1 MKKLVCMALSAALLA
16 GSMPAYAA
24 DYITKVPHTF
34 TARVGTTEF
43 TKDGAAQPLDVA
55 IYTKNGY
62 TMLPLRTFMNA
73 VLQIHPKN
81 MIWDGK
87 KQTATVLYGAYIL
100 IFDLKNNTILKNG
113 EALPVWGK
121 MEVKD
126 GRIFVPLRNWSGIL
140 QSIGYLME
148 EGDITWDGT
157 TKLATVRAVE
167 QKLDPSNG
175 LEKPALSGKGA
186 QASYAVALSTQYDE
200 IEPLGDGYFLAQKY
214 TGETNVGLGVSMG
227 GRENV
232 RYLLDSKGKVL
243 QTYDTGTDNYME
255 DGGERTFLVG
265 RNTENGFG
273 NGAIDW
279 EGNTVIPVVYLYVD
293 FFSEGLAAVRDEKND
308 MGYVNRKGEP
318 VIPTQFQTTRAF
330 SDGLAVVEKKDDTY
344 AYIDKTGKIV
354 IDASKYRY
362 VDSFSE
368 GMARVWKVE
377 GNTRRCG
384 FIDKTGK
391 EVIPCQYRWAGYFRN
406 GVTYASDA
414 EGKNWLIDQTG
425 KKLKLIAEGNYL
437 VYVDDDMSNPNQQK
451 NGVAIVED
459 IVDLPNG
466 EHDHVR
472 RYFDETG
479 ELSYET
485 YLLKAGLS
493 EGLAPYRD
501 EKTKKYGYV
510 NESGAWVIAPAF
522 DVAEKFEDG
531 YAVVQN
537 EITLADGTKD
547 VEWGIIRNPNR

>member
-16 GSMPAYAA
+16 GSVPAYAA

-126 GRIFVPLRNWSGIL
+126 GRVFVPLRNWSGIL

-148 EGDITWDGT
+148 EGDITWDST

-175 LEKPALSGKGA
+175 LEKPTLSGKGA

-214 TGETNVGLGVSMG
+214 MGETNIGLGQTVGSD
-227 GRENV
+227 RNV
-232 RYLLDSKGKVL
+232 RYLLDHKGTVL
-243 QTYDTGTDNYME
+243 QTYNNGTDNYME

-279 EGNTVIPVVYLYVD
+279 EGNTVIPFVYLYVD

-318 VIPTQFQTTRAF
+318 VIPAQFKTTRAF
-330 SDGLAVVEKKDDTY
+330 SDGLAVVKKTDGTY
-344 AYIDKTGKIV
+344 AYIDKTGKIA
-354 IDASKYRY
+354 IDASQYSSVLPFY
-362 VDSFSE
+362 E
-368 GMARVWKVE
+368 GLAMVRSR
-377 GNTRRCG
+377 NTHKAG

-406 GVTYASDA
+406 GVTYATDT
-414 EGKNWLIDQTG
+414 EGKNWLIDKTG

-479 ELSYET
+479 EISYET
-485 YLLKAGLS
+485 YRLKKGLS
-493 EGLAPYRD
+493 EGLAPYWD
-501 EKTKKYGYV
+501 ATAKKYGYV
-510 NESGAWVIAPAF
+510 NESGTWVIAPAF
-522 DVAEKFEDG
+522 DAAERFQDG
-531 YAVVQN
+531 YAVVAN
-537 EITLADGTKD
+537 EITLADGTRD
-547 VEWGIIRNPNR
+547 VEWGIIQNPNR

>member
-16 GSMPAYAA
+16 GSVPAYAA

-34 TARVGTTEF
+34 TAKVGTTEF
-43 TKDGAAQPLDVA
+43 TKDGEAQPLDVA

-100 IFDLKNNTILKNG
+100 VFDLKQNKITMNG
-113 EALPVWGK
+113 EPLPVWGK

-126 GRIFVPLRNWSGIL
+126 GRVFVPLRNWSGIL

-148 EGDITWDGT
+148 EGDITWDST

-214 TGETNVGLGVSMG
+214 TGRTNVGLGETVDSYK
-227 GRENV
+227 NV
-232 RYLLDSKGKVL
+232 RYLLDSNGKVL
-243 QTYDTGTDNYME
+243 QTYDTQMDVTMSN
-255 DGGERTFLVG
+255 GGEQTFQVG
-265 RNTENGFG
+265 RNTGNGR
-273 NGAIDW
+273 GAIDW
-279 EGNTVIPVVYLYVD
+279 EGNTVIPFLYYPIEQ
-293 FFSEGLAAVRDEKND
+293 FSEGMAVVTDKN
-308 MGYVNRKGEP
+308 GKGFVNRSGAL
-318 VIPTQFQTTRAF
+318 VVPTQYEEAEAF
-330 SDGLAVVEKKDDTY
+330 SDGLAVVKKTDGTY
-344 AYIDKTGKIV
+344 AYIDQTGKIV

-362 VDSFSE
+362 VDYFSE
-368 GMARVWKVE
+368 GMARVWKIE
-377 GNTRRCG
+377 GDTRKYG
-384 FIDKTGK
+384 F
-391 EVIPCQYRWAGYFRN
+391 
-406 GVTYASDA
+406 
-414 EGKNWLIDQTG
+414 IDQTG
-425 KKLKLIAEGNYL
+425 KEIIPCQYDWVGHFIDGITYVLQDQQLWTMDKTGKKLNYL
-437 VYVDDDMSNPNQQK
+437 TDAEHSLSYASDDILKVEKILDFPGGDHEHMNTYYDK
-451 NGVAIVED
+451 NGEI
-459 IVDLPNG
+459 
-466 EHDHVR
+466 
-472 RYFDETG
+472 
-479 ELSYET
+479 SYET

-547 VEWGIIRNPNR
+547 VEWGIIKNPNK

>member
-16 GSMPAYAA
+16 GSVPAYAA

-43 TKDGAAQPLDVA
+43 TKDGTAQPLDVA

-126 GRIFVPLRNWSGIL
+126 GRVFVPLRNWSGIL

-148 EGDITWDGT
+148 EGDITWDST

-279 EGNTVIPVVYLYVD
+279 EGKTVIPFIYNSVEP
-293 FFSEGLAAVRDEKND
+293 FSEGLAAVSDKN
-308 MGYVNRKGEP
+308 GTGFVNRNGEV
-318 VIPTQFQTTRAF
+318 VIPLQFEEAEPF
-330 SDGLAVVEKKDDTY
+330 SDGLAVVKKKDGTY

-354 IDASKYRY
+354 IDAANYRH
-362 VDSFSE
+362 VESFSE
-368 GMARVWKVE
+368 GLAMVRSSDAR
-377 GNTRRCG
+377 RAG
-384 FIDKTGK
+384 FIDQTGK

-406 GVTYASDA
+406 GATYASDA

-425 KKLKLIAEGNYL
+425 KRLNYL
-437 VYVDDDMSNPNQQK
+437 TDAAHSLSYASDDILK
-451 NGVAIVED
+451 VEKIID
-459 IVDLPNG
+459 FPGGDH
-466 EHDHVR
+466 EHMNTYYDK
-472 RYFDETG
+472 TG

>member
-1 MKKLVCMALSAALLA
+1 MKKIFCMALSAALLA
-16 GSMPAYAA
+16 GSVPAYAA
-24 DYITKVPHTF
+24 EESLFTKTPHTF

-43 TKDGAAQPLDVA
+43 TKDGKAQPLDVPMY
-55 IYTKNGY
+55 IKDGY
-62 TMLPLRTFMNA
+62 VMLPLRTFMNA

-148 EGDITWDGT
+148 EGDITWDST

-279 EGNTVIPVVYLYVD
+279 EGNTVIPFVYLYVD
-293 FFSEGLAAVRDEKND
+293 FFSEGLAAVSDKNGT
-308 MGYVNRKGEP
+308 GYVNREGEP

-330 SDGLAVVEKKDDTY
+330 SDGLAVVEKKDGTY

-354 IDASKYRY
+354 IDAANYSSALPFY
-362 VDSFSE
+362 E
-368 GMARVWKVE
+368 GLAMVRSRDTHKA
-377 GNTRRCG
+377 G

-406 GVTYASDA
+406 GATYASDA

-425 KKLKLIAEGNYL
+425 KKLKLIAEGKYL
-437 VYVDDDMSNPNQQK
+437 VYADDAMTKPNQQK
-451 NGVAIVED
+451 NGVAIMED

-466 EHDHVR
+466 DHEHVR
-472 RYFDETG
+472 RYFDKTG

-485 YLLKAGLS
+485 YRLKKGLS

-510 NESGAWVIAPAF
+510 NESGTWVIAPAF
-522 DVAEKFEDG
+522 DAAERFQDG
-531 YAVVQN
+531 YAVVAN
-537 EITLADGTKD
+537 EIKLADGTKD

>member
-34 TARVGTTEF
+34 TAKVGTMEF
-43 TKDGAAQPLDVA
+43 TKDGTAQPLDVA

-100 IFDLKNNTILKNG
+100 IFDSKNNTILKNG

-126 GRIFVPLRNWSGIL
+126 GRVFVPLRNWSGIL

-148 EGDITWDGT
+148 EGDITWDST

-186 QASYAVALSTQYDE
+186 QASYAVAPSTQYDE

-214 TGETNVGLGVSMG
+214 MGETNVGLGQTVGSD
-227 GRENV
+227 RNV
-232 RYLLDSKGKVL
+232 RYLLDHKGTVL
-243 QTYDTGTDNYME
+243 QTYNNGTDNYME

-279 EGNTVIPVVYLYVD
+279 EGKTVIPFIYNSVEP
-293 FFSEGLAAVRDEKND
+293 FSEGLAAVSDKN
-308 MGYVNRKGEP
+308 GTGFVNRNGEV
-318 VIPTQFQTTRAF
+318 VIPLQFEEAEPF
-330 SDGLAVVEKKDDTY
+330 SDGLAVVKKTDGTY
-344 AYIDKTGKIV
+344 AYIDKTGKIA
-354 IDASKYRY
+354 IDASQYSSVLPFY
-362 VDSFSE
+362 E
-368 GMARVWKVE
+368 GLAMVRSR
-377 GNTRRCG
+377 NTHKAG

-414 EGKNWLIDQTG
+414 EGKNWLIDKTG

>member
-16 GSMPAYAA
+16 GSVPAYAA

-34 TARVGTTEF
+34 TAKVGTTQF
-43 TKDGAAQPLDVA
+43 TKDGEAQPLDVA

-100 IFDLKNNTILKNG
+100 VFDLKQNKITMNG
-113 EALPVWGK
+113 ESLPIWGK

-126 GRIFVPLRNWSGIL
+126 GRVFVPLRNWSGIL

-148 EGDITWDGT
+148 EGDITWDST

-214 TGETNVGLGVSMG
+214 TGRTNVGLGETVDSYK
-227 GRENV
+227 NV
-232 RYLLDSKGKVL
+232 RYLLDSNGKVL
-243 QTYDTGTDNYME
+243 QTYDTQMDVTMSN
-255 DGGERTFLVG
+255 GGEQTFQVG
-265 RNTENGFG
+265 RNTGNGR
-273 NGAIDW
+273 GAIDW
-279 EGNTVIPVVYLYVD
+279 EGNTVIPFLYYPIEQ
-293 FFSEGLAAVRDEKND
+293 FSEGMAVVTDKN
-308 MGYVNRKGEP
+308 GKGFVNRSGAL
-318 VIPTQFQTTRAF
+318 VVPTQYEEAEAF
-330 SDGLAVVEKKDDTY
+330 SDGLAVVKKTDGTY
-344 AYIDKTGKIV
+344 AYIDQTGKIV

-362 VDSFSE
+362 VDYFSE
-368 GMARVWKVE
+368 GMARVWKIE
-377 GNTRRCG
+377 GDTRKYG
-384 FIDKTGK
+384 F
-391 EVIPCQYRWAGYFRN
+391 
-406 GVTYASDA
+406 
-414 EGKNWLIDQTG
+414 IDQTG
-425 KKLKLIAEGNYL
+425 KEIIPCQYDWVGHFIDGITYVLQDQQLWTMDKTGKKLNYL
-437 VYVDDDMSNPNQQK
+437 TDAEHSLSYASDDILKVEKILDFPGGDHEHMNTYYDK
-451 NGVAIVED
+451 NGEI
-459 IVDLPNG
+459 
-466 EHDHVR
+466 
-472 RYFDETG
+472 
-479 ELSYET
+479 SYET

-547 VEWGIIRNPNR
+547 VEWGIIKNPNK

>member
-16 GSMPAYAA
+16 GSVPAYAA

-34 TARVGTTEF
+34 TAKVGTTQF
-43 TKDGAAQPLDVA
+43 TKDGEAQPLDVA

-113 EALPVWGK
+113 EPLHVWGK

-126 GRIFVPLRNWSGIL
+126 GRVFVPLRNWSSIL
-140 QSIGYLME
+140 KSIGYLME
-148 EGDITWDGT
+148 EGDITWDSA
-157 TKLATVRAVE
+157 TKLATIRAVE

-214 TGETNVGLGVSMG
+214 TGETNVGLRNGAAG
-227 GRENV
+227 GIRNV
-232 RYLLDSKGKVL
+232 RYLLDSKGKIL
-243 QTYDTGTDNYME
+243 QTYDTGTDVTMWG
-255 DGGERTFLVG
+255 GGEQTLLVG

-279 EGNTVIPVVYLYVD
+279 EGNTVIPFVYLYVD
-293 FFSEGLAAVRDEKND
+293 FLSEGMAAVKDENG
-308 MGYVNRKGEP
+308 MGYVNRAGEL
-318 VIPTQFQTTRAF
+318 VVPTQYEKAEAF
-330 SDGLAVVEKKDDTY
+330 SDGLAVVKKTDGTY

-368 GMARVWKVE
+368 GLAMVWKVE
-377 GNTRRCG
+377 GNTRRYG
-384 FIDKTGK
+384 FIDQTGK
-391 EVIPCQYRWAGYFRN
+391 EVIPCQYDWVGHFID
-406 GVTYASDA
+406 GVTYVLQDQQL
-414 EGKNWLIDQTG
+414 WTMDQTG
-425 KKLKLIAEGNYL
+425 KKLNYL
-437 VYVDDDMSNPNQQK
+437 TDAEYSLSYASDDILK
-451 NGVAIVED
+451 VEKIMD
-459 IVDLPNG
+459 FPGGDH
-466 EHDHVR
+466 EHMNTYYDK
-472 RYFDETG
+472 TG
-479 ELSYET
+479 EISYET

-537 EITLADGTKD
+537 EITLVDGTKD

>member
-1 MKKLVCMALSAALLA
+1 MKKLVCMALSAALLT

-126 GRIFVPLRNWSGIL
+126 GRVFVPLRNWSGIL

-148 EGDITWDGT
+148 EGDITWDST

-279 EGNTVIPVVYLYVD
+279 EGKTVIPFIYNSVEP
-293 FFSEGLAAVRDEKND
+293 FSEGLAAVSDKN
-308 MGYVNRKGEP
+308 GTGFVNRKGEP

-362 VDSFSE
+362 VDFFSE

-391 EVIPCQYRWAGYFRN
+391 EVIPCQYDWVGHFID
-406 GVTYASDA
+406 GVTYVLQNQQLWTMD
-414 EGKNWLIDQTG
+414 KTG
-425 KKLKLIAEGNYL
+425 KKLNYL
-437 VYVDDDMSNPNQQK
+437 TDAAHSLSYASDDILK
-451 NGVAIVED
+451 VEKIID
-459 IVDLPNG
+459 FPGGDH
-466 EHDHVR
+466 EHMNTYYDK
-472 RYFDETG
+472 TG

-547 VEWGIIRNPNR
+547 VEWGIIQNPNR

>member
-16 GSMPAYAA
+16 GSVPAYAA

-126 GRIFVPLRNWSGIL
+126 GRVFVPLRNWSGIL
-140 QSIGYLME
+140 QSIGYLIE
-148 EGDITWDGT
+148 EGDITWDST
-157 TKLATVRAVE
+157 TRLATVRAVE

-214 TGETNVGLGVSMG
+214 MGETNVGLGQTVGSD
-227 GRENV
+227 RNV
-232 RYLLDSKGKVL
+232 RYLLDHKGTVL
-243 QTYDTGTDNYME
+243 QTYNNGTDNYME

-279 EGNTVIPVVYLYVD
+279 EGKTVIPFIYNSVEP
-293 FFSEGLAAVRDEKND
+293 FSEGLAAVSDKN
-308 MGYVNRKGEP
+308 GTGFVNRNGEV
-318 VIPTQFQTTRAF
+318 VIPLQFEEAEPF
-330 SDGLAVVEKKDDTY
+330 SDGLAVVKKTDGTY
-344 AYIDKTGKIV
+344 AYIDKTGKIA
-354 IDASKYRY
+354 IDASQYSSVLPFY
-362 VDSFSE
+362 E
-368 GMARVWKVE
+368 GLAMVRSR
-377 GNTRRCG
+377 NTHKAG

-414 EGKNWLIDQTG
+414 EGKNWLIDKTG

>member
-16 GSMPAYAA
+16 GSVPAYAA

-43 TKDGAAQPLDVA
+43 TKDGAAQPLDVP
-55 IYTKNGY
+55 IYIKDGY
-62 TMLPLRTFMNA
+62 TMLPLRTFMKA
-73 VLQIHPKN
+73 ALGEKSQ
-81 MIWDGK
+81 MAWDNETK
-87 KQTATVLYGAYIL
+87 AATVALGGNL
-100 IFDLKNNTILKNG
+100 IRFSIKENTIAKNG
-113 EALPVWGK
+113 KDLPVWGK

-126 GRIFVPLRNWSGIL
+126 GRVFVPLRNWSGIL

-148 EGDITWDGT
+148 EGDITWDST
-157 TKLATVRAVE
+157 TRLATIRAVE
-167 QKLDPSNG
+167 QKLDTSNN
-175 LEKPALSGKGA
+175 LEKPTLSGKGA
-186 QASYAVALSTQYDE
+186 QASYTMALTTQYDE

-227 GRENV
+227 RRENV

-279 EGNTVIPVVYLYVD
+279 EGKTVIPFIYNRVEP
-293 FFSEGLAAVRDEKND
+293 FSEGLAAVSDKN
-308 MGYVNRKGEP
+308 GKGFVNRNGEV
-318 VIPTQFQTTRAF
+318 VIPLQFEEAKPF
-330 SDGLAVVEKKDDTY
+330 SDGLAVVKKKDGTY

-354 IDASKYRY
+354 IDAANYRY

-391 EVIPCQYRWAGYFRN
+391 EVIPCQYDWVGHFID
-406 GVTYASDA
+406 GVTYVLQNQQLWTMD
-414 EGKNWLIDQTG
+414 KTG
-425 KKLKLIAEGNYL
+425 KKLNYL
-437 VYVDDDMSNPNQQK
+437 TDTAHSLSYASDDILK
-451 NGVAIVED
+451 VEKIID
-459 IVDLPNG
+459 FPGGDH
-466 EHDHVR
+466 EHMNTYYDK
-472 RYFDETG
+472 TG
-479 ELSYET
+479 EFSYET

-547 VEWGIIRNPNR
+547 VEWGIIQNPNR

>member
-16 GSMPAYAA
+16 GSVPAYAA

-34 TARVGTTEF
+34 TAKVGTMEF
-43 TKDGAAQPLDVA
+43 TKDGAVQPLDVP
-55 IYTKNGY
+55 IYIKDGY
-62 TMLPLRTFMNA
+62 TMLPLRTFMKA
-73 VLQIHPKN
+73 ALGEKSQ
-81 MIWDGK
+81 MAWDNETK
-87 KQTATVLYGAYIL
+87 AATVALGGNL
-100 IFDLKNNTILKNG
+100 IRFSIKENTIAKNG
-113 EALPVWGK
+113 KDLPVWGK

-126 GRIFVPLRNWSGIL
+126 GRVFVPLRNWSGIL
-140 QSIGYLME
+140 QSIGYLIE
-148 EGDITWDGT
+148 EGDITWDST
-157 TKLATVRAVE
+157 TRLATVCAVE

-186 QASYAVALSTQYDE
+186 QASYTMALTTQYDE

-227 GRENV
+227 RRENV

-279 EGNTVIPVVYLYVD
+279 EGNTVIPFVYLYVD
-293 FFSEGLAAVRDEKND
+293 FFSEGLAAVSDKN
-308 MGYVNRKGEP
+308 GTGFVNRSGAL
-318 VIPTQFQTTRAF
+318 VVPTQFQTTRAF
-330 SDGLAVVEKKDDTY
+330 SDGLAVVKKTDDTY

-377 GNTRRCG
+377 GNTRRYG

-391 EVIPCQYRWAGYFRN
+391 EVIPCQYDWVGHFID
-406 GVTYASDA
+406 GVTYVLQNQQLWTMD
-414 EGKNWLIDQTG
+414 KTG
-425 KKLKLIAEGNYL
+425 KKLNYL
-437 VYVDDDMSNPNQQK
+437 TDAAHSLSYASDDILK
-451 NGVAIVED
+451 VEKIID
-459 IVDLPNG
+459 FPGGDH
-466 EHDHVR
+466 EHMNTYYDK
-472 RYFDETG
+472 TG
-479 ELSYET
+479 EFSYET

-547 VEWGIIRNPNR
+547 VEWGIIQNPNR

>member
-16 GSMPAYAA
+16 GSVPAYAA

-43 TKDGAAQPLDVA
+43 TKDGTAQPLDVA

-81 MIWDGK
+81 VIWDGK

-126 GRIFVPLRNWSGIL
+126 GRVFVPLRNWSGIL
-140 QSIGYLME
+140 QSIGYLIE
-148 EGDITWDGT
+148 EGDITWDST

-186 QASYAVALSTQYDE
+186 QASYAVAPSTQYDE

-214 TGETNVGLGVSMG
+214 MGETNVGLGQTVGSD
-227 GRENV
+227 RNV
-232 RYLLDSKGKVL
+232 RYLLDHKGTVL
-243 QTYDTGTDNYME
+243 QTYNNGTDNYME

-279 EGNTVIPVVYLYVD
+279 EGKTVIPFIYNSVEP
-293 FFSEGLAAVRDEKND
+293 FSEGLAAVSDKN
-308 MGYVNRKGEP
+308 GTGFVNRNGEV
-318 VIPTQFQTTRAF
+318 VIPLQFEEAEPF
-330 SDGLAVVEKKDDTY
+330 SDGLAVVKKTDGTY
-344 AYIDKTGKIV
+344 AYIDKTGKIA
-354 IDASKYRY
+354 IDASQYSSVLPFY
-362 VDSFSE
+362 E
-368 GMARVWKVE
+368 GLAMVRSR
-377 GNTRRCG
+377 NTHKAG

-414 EGKNWLIDQTG
+414 EGKNWLIDKTG

>member
-1 MKKLVCMALSAALLA
+1 
-16 GSMPAYAA
+16 
-24 DYITKVPHTF
+24 
-34 TARVGTTEF
+34 
-43 TKDGAAQPLDVA
+43 
-55 IYTKNGY
+55 
-62 TMLPLRTFMNA
+62 MLPLRTFMKAALGEKSQMVWNNEDKA
-73 VLQIHPKN
+73 
-81 MIWDGK
+81 
-87 KQTATVLYGAYIL
+87 ATVVWGGNL
-100 IFDLKNNTILKNG
+100 IRFSIKENTIAQNG
-113 EALPVWGK
+113 KDLPVWGK

-126 GRIFVPLRNWSGIL
+126 GRVFVPLRNWSGIL

-148 EGDITWDGT
+148 EGDITWDST

-214 TGETNVGLGVSMG
+214 TGETNVGWGVSIG
-227 GRENV
+227 RRENV
-232 RYLLDSKGKVL
+232 RDLLDSKGKVL

-279 EGNTVIPVVYLYVD
+279 EGKTVIPFIYNRVEP
-293 FFSEGLAAVRDEKND
+293 FSEGLAAVSDKN
-308 MGYVNRKGEP
+308 GTGFVNRNGEV
-318 VIPTQFQTTRAF
+318 VIPLQFEEAKPF
-330 SDGLAVVEKKDDTY
+330 SDGLAVVKKKDGTY

-391 EVIPCQYRWAGYFRN
+391 EVIPCQYDWVGHFID
-406 GVTYASDA
+406 GVTYGLQNQQLWTMDKTGKNLNYLTDAAHSRAYASDDILKV
-414 EGKNWLIDQTG
+414 EKIIDFPGGGHEHMNTYYD
-425 KKLKLIAEGNYL
+425 K
-437 VYVDDDMSNPNQQK
+437 S
-451 NGVAIVED
+451 
-459 IVDLPNG
+459 G
-466 EHDHVR
+466 E
-472 RYFDETG
+472 F
-479 ELSYET
+479 SYET

-510 NESGAWVIAPAF
+510 NESGAWVIAHAF
-522 DVAEKFEDG
+522 EEAKKLENG
-531 YAVVQN
+531 YAVFQN
-537 EITLADGTKD
+537 ENKLEDGTKD
-547 VEWGIIRNPNR
+547 VEWGNILNPDR

>member
-16 GSMPAYAA
+16 GSVPAYAA

-43 TKDGAAQPLDVA
+43 TKDGEAQPLDVA

-73 VLQIHPKN
+73 VLQIHPNN
-81 MIWDGK
+81 MVWDGK

-113 EALPVWGK
+113 ESLPVWGK

-126 GRIFVPLRNWSGIL
+126 GRVFVPLRNWSGIL

-148 EGDITWDGT
+148 EGDITWDST

-186 QASYAVALSTQYDE
+186 QASYAVAPSTQYDE

-214 TGETNVGLGVSMG
+214 MGETNIGLGQTVGSD
-227 GRENV
+227 RNV
-232 RYLLDSKGKVL
+232 RYLLDHKGTVL
-243 QTYDTGTDNYME
+243 QTYNNGTDNYME

-279 EGNTVIPVVYLYVD
+279 EGNTVIPFVYLYVD

-308 MGYVNRKGEP
+308 MGYVNRKGEV
-318 VIPTQFQTTRAF
+318 VIPLQFEEAEPF
-330 SDGLAVVEKKDDTY
+330 SDGLAVVKKKDGTY

-354 IDASKYRY
+354 IDAANYRH
-362 VDSFSE
+362 VESFSE
-368 GMARVWKVE
+368 GLAMVRSSDAR
-377 GNTRRCG
+377 RAG
-384 FIDKTGK
+384 FIDQTGK

-406 GVTYASDA
+406 GVTYASDE
-414 EGKNWLIDQTG
+414 EGKNWLIDKTG

-479 ELSYET
+479 EISYET
-485 YLLKAGLS
+485 YLLKKGLS

>member
-16 GSMPAYAA
+16 GSVPAYAA

-34 TARVGTTEF
+34 TAKVGTTQF
-43 TKDGAAQPLDVA
+43 TKDGEAQPLDVA

-100 IFDLKNNTILKNG
+100 VFDLKQNKITMNG
-113 EALPVWGK
+113 ESLPIWGK

-126 GRIFVPLRNWSGIL
+126 GRVFVPLRNWSGIL

-148 EGDITWDGT
+148 EGDITWDST

-214 TGETNVGLGVSMG
+214 TGETDVGLGVSMG

-255 DGGERTFLVG
+255 DGGEQTFLVG

-279 EGNTVIPVVYLYVD
+279 EGNTVIPFLYNSVEP
-293 FFSEGLAAVRDEKND
+293 FSEGLAAVSDKN
-308 MGYVNRKGEP
+308 GTGFVNRNGE
-318 VIPTQFQTTRAF
+318 VVVPTQYEEAESF
-330 SDGLAVVEKKDDTY
+330 SDGLAVVKKTDGTY
-344 AYIDKTGKIV
+344 AYIDKTGKIA
-354 IDASKYRY
+354 IDASQYSSVLPFY
-362 VDSFSE
+362 E
-368 GMARVWKVE
+368 GLAMVRSR
-377 GNTRRCG
+377 NTHKAG

-391 EVIPCQYRWAGYFRN
+391 EVISCQYKWVGYFRN
-406 GVTYASDA
+406 GVTYASDE
-414 EGKNWLIDQTG
+414 EGKNWLIDKTG

-479 ELSYET
+479 EISYEI
-485 YLLKAGLS
+485 YLLKKGLS

-522 DVAEKFEDG
+522 DVAERFEDG

-547 VEWGIIRNPNR
+547 VEWGIIKNPNR

>member
-1 MKKLVCMALSAALLA
+1 M
-16 GSMPAYAA
+16 
-24 DYITKVPHTF
+24 
-34 TARVGTTEF
+34 
-43 TKDGAAQPLDVA
+43 
-55 IYTKNGY
+55 
-62 TMLPLRTFMNA
+62 
-73 VLQIHPKN
+73 
-81 MIWDGK
+81 
-87 KQTATVLYGAYIL
+87 
-100 IFDLKNNTILKNG
+100 
-113 EALPVWGK
+113 
-121 MEVKD
+121 
-126 GRIFVPLRNWSGIL
+126 
-140 QSIGYLME
+140 
-148 EGDITWDGT
+148 
-157 TKLATVRAVE
+157 E

-214 TGETNVGLGVSMG
+214 MGETNVGLGQTVGSD
-227 GRENV
+227 RNV
-232 RYLLDSKGKVL
+232 RYLLDHKGTVL
-243 QTYDTGTDNYME
+243 QTYNNGTDNYME

-279 EGNTVIPVVYLYVD
+279 EGKTVIPFIYNSVEP
-293 FFSEGLAAVRDEKND
+293 FSEGLAAVSDKN
-308 MGYVNRKGEP
+308 GTGFVNRNGEV
-318 VIPTQFQTTRAF
+318 VIPLQFEEAEPF
-330 SDGLAVVEKKDDTY
+330 SDGLAVVKKTDGTY
-344 AYIDKTGKIV
+344 AYIDKTGKIA
-354 IDASKYRY
+354 IDASQYSSVLPFY
-362 VDSFSE
+362 E
-368 GMARVWKVE
+368 GLAMVRSR
-377 GNTRRCG
+377 NTHKAG

-414 EGKNWLIDQTG
+414 EGKNWLIDKTG

>member
-43 TKDGAAQPLDVA
+43 TKDGTAQPLDVA

-126 GRIFVPLRNWSGIL
+126 GRVFVPLRNWSGIL
-140 QSIGYLME
+140 QSIGYLIE
-148 EGDITWDGT
+148 EGDITWDST

-167 QKLDPSNG
+167 QKLDTSNN
-175 LEKPALSGKGA
+175 LEKPTLSGKGA
-186 QASYAVALSTQYDE
+186 QASYTMALTTQYDE

-279 EGNTVIPVVYLYVD
+279 EGKTVIPFIYNSVEP
-293 FFSEGLAAVRDEKND
+293 FSEGLAAVSDKN
-308 MGYVNRKGEP
+308 GTGFVNRNGEV
-318 VIPTQFQTTRAF
+318 VIPLQFEEA
-330 SDGLAVVEKKDDTY
+330 EP
-344 AYIDKTGKIV
+344 
-354 IDASKYRY
+354 
-362 VDSFSE
+362 FSE
-368 GMARVWKVE
+368 GLAMVRSSDAR
-377 GNTRRCG
+377 RAG
-384 FIDKTGK
+384 FIDQTGK

-406 GVTYASDA
+406 GATYASDA

-425 KKLKLIAEGNYL
+425 KRLKRIADAEYL
-437 VYVDDDMSNPNQQK
+437 VYADDDRTKPNQQK
-451 NGVAIVED
+451 NGMAMTEEIVN
-459 IVDLPNG
+459 LPDG
-466 EHDHVR
+466 DHEHVR

-479 ELSYET
+479 EISYET
-485 YLLKAGLS
+485 YRLKKGLS
-493 EGLAPYRD
+493 EGLAPYWD
-501 EKTKKYGYV
+501 ATAKKYGYV
-510 NESGAWVIAPAF
+510 NESGTWVIAPAF
-522 DVAEKFEDG
+522 DAAERFQDG
-531 YAVVQN
+531 YAVVAN
-537 EITLADGTKD
+537 EITLADGTRD
-547 VEWGIIRNPNR
+547 VEWGIIQNPNR

>member
-16 GSMPAYAA
+16 GSVPAYAA

-34 TARVGTTEF
+34 TAKVGTTEF

-126 GRIFVPLRNWSGIL
+126 GRVFVPLRNWSGIL

-148 EGDITWDGT
+148 EGDITWDST

-186 QASYAVALSTQYDE
+186 QASYAVAPSTQYDE

-214 TGETNVGLGVSMG
+214 MGETNVGLGQTVGSD
-227 GRENV
+227 RNV
-232 RYLLDSKGKVL
+232 RYLLDHKGTVL
-243 QTYDTGTDNYME
+243 QTYNNGTDNYME

-279 EGNTVIPVVYLYVD
+279 EGKTVIPFIYNSVEP
-293 FFSEGLAAVRDEKND
+293 FSEGLAAVSDKN
-308 MGYVNRKGEP
+308 GTGFVNRNGEV
-318 VIPTQFQTTRAF
+318 VIPLQFEEAEPF
-330 SDGLAVVEKKDDTY
+330 SDGLAVVKKTDGTY
-344 AYIDKTGKIV
+344 AYIDKTGKIA
-354 IDASKYRY
+354 IDASQYSSVLPFY
-362 VDSFSE
+362 E
-368 GMARVWKVE
+368 GLAMVRSR
-377 GNTRRCG
+377 NTHKAG

-414 EGKNWLIDQTG
+414 EGKNWLIDKTG

>member
-16 GSMPAYAA
+16 GSVPAYAA

-34 TARVGTTEF
+34 TAKVGTTEF

-73 VLQIHPKN
+73 VLQIHPNN

-113 EALPVWGK
+113 EALPIWGK

-126 GRIFVPLRNWSGIL
+126 GRVFVPLRNWSGIL

-148 EGDITWDGT
+148 EGDITWDST

-214 TGETNVGLGVSMG
+214 MGETNVGLGKATG
-227 GRENV
+227 GIKNV

-243 QTYDTGTDNYME
+243 HTYDTGTDVTMWG
-255 DGGERTFLVG
+255 GGEQTLLVG
-265 RNTENGFG
+265 RNTENDFG

-279 EGNTVIPVVYLYVD
+279 EGNTVVPFVYLYVD

-318 VIPTQFQTTRAF
+318 VIPTQFKTTRAF

-362 VDSFSE
+362 VDFFSE

-391 EVIPCQYRWAGYFRN
+391 EVIPCQYDWVGHFID
-406 GVTYASDA
+406 GVTYVLQNQQLWTMD
-414 EGKNWLIDQTG
+414 KTG
-425 KKLKLIAEGNYL
+425 KKLNYL
-437 VYVDDDMSNPNQQK
+437 TDAAHSVSYTGAGYVPEKDILK
-451 NGVAIVED
+451 VEKIID
-459 IVDLPNG
+459 FPGGDHEHMETYYDRNG
-466 EHDHVR
+466 E
-472 RYFDETG
+472 F
-479 ELSYET
+479 SYET
-485 YLLKAGLS
+485 YLLKEGLS

-547 VEWGIIRNPNR
+547 VEWGIIQNPNR

>member
-16 GSMPAYAA
+16 GSVPAYAA

-126 GRIFVPLRNWSGIL
+126 GRVFVPLRNWSGIL

-148 EGDITWDGT
+148 EGDITWDST

-175 LEKPALSGKGA
+175 LEKPTLSGKGA

-214 TGETNVGLGVSMG
+214 MGETNIGLGQTVGSD
-227 GRENV
+227 RNV
-232 RYLLDSKGKVL
+232 RYLLDHKGTVL
-243 QTYDTGTDNYME
+243 QTYNNGTDNYME

-279 EGNTVIPVVYLYVD
+279 EGNTVIPFVYLYVD

-308 MGYVNRKGEP
+308 MGYVNREGEP

-362 VDSFSE
+362 VDFFSE

-391 EVIPCQYRWAGYFRN
+391 EVIPCQYDWVGHFID
-406 GVTYASDA
+406 GVTYVLQNQQLWTMD
-414 EGKNWLIDQTG
+414 KTG
-425 KKLKLIAEGNYL
+425 KKLNYL
-437 VYVDDDMSNPNQQK
+437 TDAAHSLSYASDDILK
-451 NGVAIVED
+451 VEKIID
-459 IVDLPNG
+459 FPGGDH
-466 EHDHVR
+466 EHMNTYYDK
-472 RYFDETG
+472 TG

-493 EGLAPYRD
+493 EGFAPYRD